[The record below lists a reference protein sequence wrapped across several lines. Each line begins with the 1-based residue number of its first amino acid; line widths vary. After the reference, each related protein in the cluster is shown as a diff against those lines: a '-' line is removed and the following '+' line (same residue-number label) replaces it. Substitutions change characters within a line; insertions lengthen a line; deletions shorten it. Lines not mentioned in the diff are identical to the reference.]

1 MIIIGFSYLIFNQ
14 RKFSGSVYIL
24 TYFWTVFFYL
34 QIFKSIMPRRVFKQ
48 NNFLEKGKALYIQ
61 HHEFRSGKEV
71 AFSEKVRNPSF
82 QQNKIRCKFFIF
94 FCIKKSIDVSRPEGG
109 IKHTIK
115 FLHIQSHPARSYGG
129 FNISRVFFMRPE
141 SITIW
146 LEVTCKLCYIA

>member
-1 MIIIGFSYLIFNQ
+1 MIIINFCHLIFNQ

-24 TYFWTVFFYL
+24 INFWTVFFYL

-48 NNFLEKGKALYIQ
+48 NNFLEKRKALNIQ
-61 HHEFRSGKEV
+61 HHEFRSRKV
-71 AFSEKVRNPSF
+71 VTFSEKVRNPSF

-94 FCIKKSIDVSRPEGG
+94 FCVSESHHVSRPEGG
-109 IKHTIK
+109 IEHTIK
-115 FLHIQSHPARSYGG
+115 FLHIKSHPTRSYSG

-146 LEVTCKLCYIA
+146 LEVTCKLCYIT